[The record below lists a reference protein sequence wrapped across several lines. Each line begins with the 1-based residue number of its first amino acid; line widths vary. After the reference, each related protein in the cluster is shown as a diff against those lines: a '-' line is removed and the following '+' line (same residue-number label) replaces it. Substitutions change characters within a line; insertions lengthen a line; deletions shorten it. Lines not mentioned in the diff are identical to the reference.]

1 MINRRHTRNQR
12 GAHLVELA
20 AALVFGLPLL
30 ILIIFVALECTH
42 FYAIK
47 AAMDVGARN
56 AARALVID
64 YNKTGVQGTN
74 SNLKWLKIPNYIA
87 DPGQFT
93 DVTWDNSNNPPT
105 YVTVTC
111 TYFSDG
117 RYGLPQFPRG
127 PLRYLFNGNPQNA
140 TFSLGSMNVQ
150 GTFTIPVQ

>member
-1 MINRRHTRNQR
+1 
-12 GAHLVELA
+12 
-20 AALVFGLPLL
+20 
-30 ILIIFVALECTH
+30 
-42 FYAIK
+42 
-47 AAMDVGARN
+47 MDVGARN

-74 SNLKWLKIPNYIA
+74 TNLKWLKIPNYIA

-93 DVTWDNSNNPPT
+93 DVTWDNANNPPT